1 MLTKTKMNLLNMH
14 LSTVTWETYLPC
26 TVINLKTWENIFN
39 KNDLQFYMKKID
51 IFILFK
57 SIIMLIYKYTN
68 LFIIVYFHAN
78 HMTYKII
85 IIITIII

>member
-57 SIIMLIYKYTN
+57 SIIM
-68 LFIIVYFHAN
+68 
-78 HMTYKII
+78 
-85 IIITIII
+85 